1 MTRLRAAAAA
11 IAALSAR
18 VAAPFR
24 PEPGTTEGA
33 VMLGLA
39 LLAGGFAVA
48 GLWPLALGVPGAL
61 LFAVGLGLD
70 LRRRP

>member
-1 MTRLRAAAAA
+1 MTRIRALATAL
-11 IAALSAR
+11 AALVVRA
-18 VAAPFR
+18 VAPFR

-39 LLAGGFAVA
+39 LLASGFAVA